1 VSSHRPYG
9 EKFPAGDNRCVD
21 EQRIP
26 DGMPEFKTVIH
37 WFRRD
42 LRLTDNTALSAAVA
56 ASEQVVPLYVVSDW
70 SGKHRWTGAKRQA
83 FLSGC
88 LESLAGNVSHL
99 GGNMVF
105 RSGDSLKELATL
117 IEETGAEAVFMN
129 EDPDPFGKELKAKLK
144 KFCFRMNVAFR
155 SYQDVV
161 LHNGEEVL
169 TGSGTPYR
177 VFTPYFRRWEGIG
190 KTRIGDKIGR
200 LRTPN
205 GIRSDG
211 CPTLETWEL
220 TLDHPLAIDPGERA
234 GRDRMKAAIAER
246 LREYLELRNFPAED
260 ATSRLGADLRWG
272 TISVRELYHRV
283 ELARSDVRDKAERD
297 SLGEFQRQLA
307 WRDFFMAILHHYPEV
322 LEFELN
328 PAWRGLE
335 WDDPEKD
342 ECLQKW
348 QEGRTGFPIVDAG
361 MRQLVETGF
370 MHNRVRMITAMFL
383 TKDLHLDWRLGEAF
397 FLQHLLD
404 GEIACNNGGWQW
416 SAGIGADAAPYFRIQ
431 NPWTQTARYDPDGA
445 YIRKWVPEL
454 ANVDAKAMAKA
465 PSPGQSV
472 APGYPAPMVDH
483 GREREETLRRFKVLK
498 EAAMA

>member
-1 VSSHRPYG
+1 M
-9 EKFPAGDNRCVD
+9 GDNRCVD
-21 EQRIP
+21 EQRIH
-26 DGMPEFKTVIH
+26 DAMPEFKTVIH

-70 SGKHRWTGAKRQA
+70 SGNHRWTGAKRQA

-99 GGNMVF
+99 GGKLVF
-105 RSGDSLKELATL
+105 RRGDPLKELATL
-117 IEETGAEAVFMN
+117 IEETGAEAVFVN
-129 EDPDPFGKELKAKLK
+129 QDPDPFGSDVEAKLEE
-144 KFCFRMNVAFR
+144 FCSRINVALR

-161 LHNGEEVL
+161 LHSGDEVL
-169 TGSGTPYR
+169 TGSGAPYR
-177 VFTPYFRRWEGIG
+177 VFTPYFRRWEGIA
-190 KTRIGDKIGR
+190 KPRIANKVER
-200 LRTPN
+200 LMTPD
-205 GIRSDG
+205 GIPSDG
-211 CPTLETWEL
+211 CPTVREWGL
-220 TLDHPLAIDPGERA
+220 TLDRPLAIAPGERA
-234 GRDRMKAAIAER
+234 GRDRMKSAIAER
-246 LREYLELRNFPAED
+246 LGKYFEHRNFPAED

-272 TISVRELYHRV
+272 TISVRELYHRA
-283 ELARSDVRDKAERD
+283 EQARSDAREKAVRD
-297 SLGEFQRQLA
+297 SLGEFLRQLA
-307 WRDFFMAILHHYPEV
+307 WRDFFMAIMHHYPEV

-342 ECLQKW
+342 GRLAKW
-348 QEGRTGFPIVDAG
+348 QEGQTGFPIVDAG

-383 TKDLHLDWRLGEAF
+383 TKDLHLDWRLGESF

-416 SAGIGADAAPYFRIQ
+416 SAGTGADAAPYFRIQ

-454 ANVDAKAMAKA
+454 AKIDVKALAKA
-465 PSPGQSV
+465 PLPGQSV
-472 APGYPAPMVDH
+472 APGYPAPIVDH
-483 GREREETLRRFKVLK
+483 GREREETLRRFKVRK
-498 EAAMA
+498 EAATV